1 MATHYF
7 DRSRIEVDAKCPR
20 RLYWEY
26 YYNGKG
32 LQPVKL
38 NQHLAFGGA
47 VHNTIEAVLNYCR
60 EFDNLPDMEQVVSAI
75 GVNKALLR
83 SEFINAKGFQSSTT
97 LEENFEGELVQV
109 TEDQTWLIDH
119 YCDLL
124 EGLVVGWCLV
134 RLPLLMQQ
142 YRVVQVETEERLVID
157 ELGHDPMVF
166 LSRPDAILERRTDG
180 ALVILSLKTV
190 SQVNTMWLENFKTD
204 QQTISEV
211 LPVEFRLGK
220 EVAGVQVEGLTKG
233 PQAVD
238 WPRGSGHK
246 HHASPLIWGYLT
258 EAGGLDLEWKAKW
271 EWTDEAGNSR
281 RLGKGWNRQRIAER
295 YPGGIPEWCT
305 WLYQNEP
312 ELLRAQF
319 PSPPL
324 ISRSANELEEWQE
337 QVKYRE
343 LEVANA
349 LVQIENGI
357 QKMLNVGSNPDY
369 DVNQVSVL
377 NQELTTA
384 EHRIL
389 AQAFP
394 KHTTGCAYDAQFHS
408 KCPCYSLCWQSQGQD
423 PLGCGEF
430 KYRVRNHPEQE

>member
-1 MATHYF
+1 MIHYF
-7 DRSRIEVDAKCPR
+7 DRSRTEIDHRCPR

-26 YYNGKG
+26 YFDGKG
-32 LQPVKL
+32 LQPIKL

-47 VHNTIEAVLNYCR
+47 VHSCIARILLYCKSY
-60 EFDNLPDMEQVVSAI
+60 DTLLDMEQVGAAVRIAQRE
-75 GVNKALLR
+75 LR
-83 SEFINAKGFQSSTT
+83 EEFTQAKGFQSESI
-97 LEENFEGELVQV
+97 LEEGFDGQLVQV
-109 TEDQTWLIDH
+109 TQDQQWLIDH

-142 YRVVQVETEERLVID
+142 YRVVQVETEERLQLSP
-157 ELGHDPMVF
+157 ELMF

-190 SQVNTMWLENFKTD
+190 SQVNQMWLENFKTD

-211 LPVEFRLGK
+211 LPVEFRTGK

-258 EAGGLDLEWKAKW
+258 EAGGLDLEWKARY

-295 YPGGIPEWCT
+295 YPGGIAEWVGG
-305 WLYQNEP
+305 LYQTDP

-324 ISRSANELEEWQE
+324 ISRSAHELEEWQT

-343 LEVANA
+343 IEVANA
-349 LVQIENGI
+349 LVQLKSWDGYEET
-357 QKMLNVGSNPDY
+357 QQFVKDQL
-369 DVNQVSVL
+369 
-377 NQELTTA
+377 
-384 EHRIL
+384 L

-394 KHTTGCAYDAQFHS
+394 KHTDGCAYDAQYHS
-408 KCPCYSLCWQSQGQD
+408 KCPCYSLCWGSEGQD
-423 PLGCGEF
+423 PLGCGSF
-430 KYRVRNHPEQE
+430 KYRVANHPESE

>member
-1 MATHYF
+1 MIHYF
-7 DRSRIEVDAKCPR
+7 DRSRLETSFKCPR
-20 RLYWEY
+20 REYWEY
-26 YYNGKG
+26 YYDGKG

-47 VHNTIEAVLNYCR
+47 VHEAIAGVLGYCK
-60 EFDNLPDMEQVVSAI
+60 EFDNLPDMPWISQAI
-75 GVNKALLR
+75 QLAGDALRIEFNK
-83 SEFINAKGFQSSTT
+83 AKGFQSSTT

-142 YRVVQVETEERLVID
+142 YRVVEVETEEHLEMLDSCRRWHPH
-157 ELGHDPMVF
+157 EGSCDPAHLVF

-258 EAGGLDLEWKAKW
+258 EAEGLDLEWKAKW
-271 EWTDEAGNSR
+271 EWTDKAGNSR

-295 YPGGIPEWCT
+295 YPGGIPEWCA

-337 QVKYRE
+337 QVRYRE
-343 LEVANA
+343 IEVHNA
-349 LVQIENGI
+349 LVQITFRKSNGI
-357 QKMLNVGSNPDY
+357 LDSDGSDATE
-369 DVNQVSVL
+369 S
-377 NQELTTA
+377 
-384 EHRIL
+384 IL
-389 AQAFP
+389 ARHFP

-408 KCPCYSLCWQSQGQD
+408 KCPCYSLCWGSQGQD

-430 KYRVRNHPEQE
+430 KYREPNHPEVPR

>member
-1 MATHYF
+1 MEGLWDWGEKVTTHYF
-7 DRSRIEVDAKCPR
+7 DRSRLEVSHRCPR
-20 RLYWEY
+20 REYWEY
-26 YYNGKG
+26 YYDGKG

-47 VHNTIEAVLNYCR
+47 VHEAIASILRYCR
-60 EFDNLPDMEQVVSAI
+60 DFD
-75 GVNKALLR
+75 ALLDMGQVHTAIKNAQSVLR
-83 SEFINAKGFQSSTT
+83 DEFVQAKGFQSEPI
-97 LEENFEGELVQV
+97 LEEGFDGQLVQV
-109 TEDQTWLIDH
+109 TQDQTWLIDH

-142 YRVVQVETEERLVID
+142 YRVVQVETEEQLNFLVPD
-157 ELGHDPMVF
+157 GPGESLYLRF

-190 SQVNTMWLENFKTD
+190 SQVNGMWLENFKTD

-211 LPVEFRLGK
+211 LPVEFRLGR

-258 EAGGLDLEWKAKW
+258 EAGGLDLEWKARY

-295 YPGGIPEWCT
+295 YPGGIAEWVG
-305 WLYQNEP
+305 WLYQNDP

-324 ISRSANELEEWQE
+324 ISRSANELEEWQT

-343 LEVANA
+343 IEVANG
-349 LVQIENGI
+349 LVQIERYNRTHEVSDPAYSH
-357 QKMLNVGSNPDY
+357 MALL
-369 DVNQVSVL
+369 QV
-377 NQELTTA
+377 
-384 EHRIL
+384 
-389 AQAFP
+389 FP

-408 KCPCYSLCWQSQGQD
+408 KCPCYSLCWGSEGQD
-423 PLGCGEF
+423 PLGSGSF
-430 KYRVRNHPEQE
+430 KYRVSNHPEQG

>member
-1 MATHYF
+1 M
-7 DRSRIEVDAKCPR
+7 
-20 RLYWEY
+20 
-26 YYNGKG
+26 
-32 LQPVKL
+32 
-38 NQHLAFGGA
+38 
-47 VHNTIEAVLNYCR
+47 
-60 EFDNLPDMEQVVSAI
+60 
-75 GVNKALLR
+75 
-83 SEFINAKGFQSSTT
+83 
-97 LEENFEGELVQV
+97 
-109 TEDQTWLIDH
+109 
-119 YCDLL
+119 
-124 EGLVVGWCLV
+124 VGWCLV

-142 YRVVQVETEERLVID
+142 YRIVQVETEERLQLSP
-157 ELGHDPMVF
+157 ELMF

-190 SQVNTMWLENFKTD
+190 SQVNQMWLENFKTD

-211 LPVEFRLGK
+211 LPVEFRTGK

-258 EAGGLDLEWKAKW
+258 EAGGLDLEWKARY

-295 YPGGIPEWCT
+295 YPGGIAEWVGG
-305 WLYQNEP
+305 LYQTDP

-324 ISRSANELEEWQE
+324 ISRSAHELEEWQT

-343 LEVANA
+343 IEVANA
-349 LVQIENGI
+349 LVQLKSWDGYEET
-357 QKMLNVGSNPDY
+357 QQFVKDQL
-369 DVNQVSVL
+369 
-377 NQELTTA
+377 
-384 EHRIL
+384 L

-394 KHTTGCAYDAQFHS
+394 KHTDGCAYDAQYHS
-408 KCPCYSLCWQSQGQD
+408 KCPCYSLCWGSEGQD
-423 PLGCGEF
+423 PLGCGSF
-430 KYRVRNHPEQE
+430 KYRVANHPESE

>member
-1 MATHYF
+1 MSIHYF
-7 DRSRIEVDAKCPR
+7 DRSRTEIDHRCPR

-26 YYNGKG
+26 YFDGKG
-32 LQPVKL
+32 LQPIKL

-47 VHNTIEAVLNYCR
+47 VHEAIASILRYCR
-60 EFDNLPDMEQVVSAI
+60 DFD
-75 GVNKALLR
+75 ALLDMGQVHTAIKNAQSVLR
-83 SEFINAKGFQSSTT
+83 DEFVQAKGFQSEPI
-97 LEENFEGELVQV
+97 LEEGFDGQLVQV
-109 TEDQTWLIDH
+109 TQDQTWLIDH

-142 YRVVQVETEERLVID
+142 YRVVQVETEEQLNFLVPD
-157 ELGHDPMVF
+157 GPGESLYLRF

-190 SQVNTMWLENFKTD
+190 SQVNQMWLENFKTD

-258 EAGGLDLEWKAKW
+258 EAGGLDLEWKARY

-295 YPGGIPEWCT
+295 YPGGIAEWVG
-305 WLYQNEP
+305 WLYQNDP

-324 ISRSANELEEWQE
+324 ISRSANELEEWQT

-343 LEVANA
+343 IEVANA
-349 LVQIENGI
+349 LVQLKSWDGYEET
-357 QKMLNVGSNPDY
+357 QQFVKDQL
-369 DVNQVSVL
+369 
-377 NQELTTA
+377 
-384 EHRIL
+384 L

-394 KHTTGCAYDAQFHS
+394 KHTDGCAYDAQYHS
-408 KCPCYSLCWQSQGQD
+408 KCPCYSLCWGSEGQD
-423 PLGCGEF
+423 PLGCGSF
-430 KYRVRNHPEQE
+430 KYRVSNHPEQG